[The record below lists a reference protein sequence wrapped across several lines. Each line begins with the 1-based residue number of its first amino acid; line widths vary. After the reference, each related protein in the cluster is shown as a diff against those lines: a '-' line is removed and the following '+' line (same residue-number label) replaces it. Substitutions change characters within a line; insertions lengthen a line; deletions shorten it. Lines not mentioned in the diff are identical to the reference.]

1 MPPQAKPLLLVAS
14 DLSERSDHALGR
26 AVQLA
31 GAMGAQIELLHVLDD
46 ATPERIRTELRD
58 KSQHALDEAAA
69 KTGGIPC
76 TPVLREGHP
85 TDQLI
90 AEIADRR
97 PALVIVGL
105 HRPRRFFDDMR
116 ETTMQRIA
124 RLSSAPVLVAVE
136 RPDAPYRNILAPT
149 DFSPGSTASISL
161 AHDIAPEAA
170 IHPIHTLHVPYGG
183 RMARSPDALHSLEG
197 AFRKE
202 AEASAKAWT
211 TEEDLPPRLEPVDVI
226 AGAALPAILGKV
238 QQADID
244 LIAVGAH
251 GRVGSMPAFLGSL
264 ANDLMRAPPCDLLV
278 ARPSKNGEP

>member
-1 MPPQAKPLLLVAS
+1 MPPDAKPLLLVAS
-14 DLSERSDHALGR
+14 DLSERSDHAFGR

-31 GAMGAQIELLHVLDD
+31 STMGAGIEVLHVLDD
-46 ATPERIRTELRD
+46 ATPETIRAEIRG
-58 KSQHALDEAAA
+58 KSQEALDRIAAA
-69 KTGGIPC
+69 TGGVPC

-85 TDQLI
+85 TDLMI
-90 AEIADRR
+90 DEIAQRR

-136 RPDAPYRNILAPT
+136 RPEGAYRHILAPT
-149 DFSPGSTASISL
+149 DFSPASTAAIGL
-161 AHDIAPEAA
+161 AHDLAPEAA
-170 IHPIHTLHVPYGG
+170 IHPIHTIHVPYSG
-183 RMARSPDALHSLEG
+183 RMARSPGALHELEG
-197 AFRKE
+197 AFRNE
-202 AEASAKAWT
+202 ADASAKAWISD
-211 TEEDLPPRLEPVDVI
+211 EDLPPQLQPVDVI
-226 AGAALPAILGKV
+226 AGGTLPAILGKV

-278 ARPSKNGEP
+278 ARPPKNGD